1 MASSSLFLL
10 AASLGLHGCQAG
22 EPLQLQQLPRQQP
35 APLAPLPRLLQHIRL
50 RGRRSGA
57 RERGEE
63 GGEEGKK
70 KKQRAK
76 VREKGE
82 GAGKWEKEGKKK
94 EILKQ
99 QAKLGEEGDRAEKRR
114 KERGDEEGDEGQRSG
129 VEERVKGKC
138 AEEVHS
144 EEGRSEEASPER
156 SWRTVFSS
164 ASPADSSP
172 KPSLGLLT
180 DPDPVP
186 NQGSRFGAGPV
197 PDQSGRPGGWCGLCG
212 DGSGWVQCGACDG
225 KGAYAT
231 APGAQRSGWSGKSMR
246 RDTLL
251 RCRWGERSEKRG
263 GRVTRAEEWL
273 EWLEWQEHAMR
284 RAVKVQKEKE
294 EDLKLRRS
302 NICCAQ
308 RKACYGWEVIFGG
321 WTRWSRWTSASRQ
334 EWRRK
339 ELLQVCSM

>member
-1 MASSSLFLL
+1 MASSSL
-10 AASLGLHGCQAG
+10 SC
-22 EPLQLQQLPRQQP
+22 LQQASACTAARLANLSNSSSCHVSSQRLSLPS
-35 APLAPLPRLLQHIRL
+35 LACSSTSASAA
-50 RGRRSGA
+50 GGA
-57 RERGEE
+57 VRVSAVKK

-231 APGAQRSGWSGKSMR
+231 APGLGGVK
-246 RDTLL
+246 
-251 RCRWGERSEKRG
+251 
-263 GRVTRAEEWL
+263 GRVGWALCKTCYGWKATPCVLCAVSGAE
-273 EWLEWQEHAMR
+273 EWLEWQEHAKR
-284 RAVKVQKEKE
+284 HPVKVQMGRE
-294 EDLKLRRS
+294 E
-302 NICCAQ
+302 
-308 RKACYGWEVIFGG
+308 
-321 WTRWSRWTSASRQ
+321 
-334 EWRRK
+334 
-339 ELLQVCSM
+339 